1 MSALFCVG
9 CCFVEV
15 PYQLHRNL
23 RGAAR
28 LDEADRQQLSV
39 CEELLLGA
47 RLYGLSADLHE
58 VCPLERVAHSIKEGV
73 LMQSRI
79 HMEDTG
85 RVCLK

>member
-9 CCFVEV
+9 RCFVEV
-15 PYQLHRNL
+15 PHQLHKHL

-28 LDEADRQQLSV
+28 LGEADGQQLSV

-58 VCPLERVAHSIKEGV
+58 VCQLEWVAHSIKEGV
-73 LMQSRI
+73 PLQRRVQV
-79 HMEDTG
+79 EYTG
-85 RVCLK
+85 RVRLK